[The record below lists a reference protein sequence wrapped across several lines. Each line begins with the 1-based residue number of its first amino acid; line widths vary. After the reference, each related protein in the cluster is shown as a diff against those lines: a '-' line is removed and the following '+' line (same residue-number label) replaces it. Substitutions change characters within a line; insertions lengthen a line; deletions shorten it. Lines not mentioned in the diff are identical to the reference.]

1 MGAKEAA
8 AGGGDI
14 KRGEG
19 SGEYQNARG
28 YDSWFS
34 AFGPQTMLLLKKNFL
49 LYRRS
54 LFSTIMQMLFGIIA
68 CLLLLGLQVAVNGN
82 QSNARKIADNTAQDP
97 IEIGKLARCGALEG
111 YNPKAPALTLSDT
124 KGCSTLTFLTPGDGQ
139 WDNPDA
145 KVYADAIIA
154 DVAKHH
160 DMPPEINSPSGVYRL
175 HYDATKPLAE
185 RYDAFNDFLYN
196 NANWTRTVVILPK
209 DFAAEQ
215 VSQYGGASK
224 RNVKYE
230 IQTNS
235 TRLCKELNVFICDDE
250 IVDRIAPTQF
260 SMDKAILKVL
270 GNGVYNK
277 TFATGDDAGLSIK
290 MVPFPHPDLKS
301 RYFRNSAAQNAP
313 TFFFG
318 RLIANMVVNTVS
330 IAITVGAGYLLGLEF
345 FMENDFIVIFLFFL
359 SFSLSLLGIT
369 FVFSTLVPTA
379 ELSTYL
385 GFGVFIVFLFA
396 GSAMPFLYASQDA
409 SIKPWQDGLA
419 YVSPCLFYVGL
430 GNILSA
436 SDSSSSAGNNGIR
449 WACPRDASGAVLDLD
464 CKDITDN
471 QEFWTLEQIIN
482 HILLDALLYFIA
494 AWYLD
499 KTWPSEY
506 GSSEALWFP
515 FSPWWW
521 FGITT
526 DAKIAD
532 YKEGEETNDMNGVA
546 TEDDVLAER
555 RAVLK
560 MGSKVDSSDSMIHI
574 NRLAKSFGPRAKRF
588 RAVKEVSY
596 RVKQNSLFCLLGPN
610 GAGKTTT
617 INMLTGLHPQTAGH
631 AFVDGLS
638 VKSQMPAI
646 RKKMGVC
653 PQHDILWEDLT
664 GRERIELFAGI
675 KNVPDIQ
682 QEVADRLGAV
692 DLREAGKYTSGA
704 YSGGMQRRLSTTIA
718 LTGNPKIA
726 SLDEP
731 TTGMAPISRR
741 NVWEFIQA
749 VKPNRTIVLT
759 THSMEEADILGDNI
773 AIMGKG
779 RLRAFGNALRLKRVF
794 GAGYQIT
801 LTCPSDAQSTK
812 AVMESVLAAA
822 PQLELLDDKP
832 GTLIFKQN
840 TDEKEL
846 RDKLCEFLTALE
858 NDKASFGVSDFS
870 IAMTT
875 LEEVFLNLNKQDE
888 SGEMLEQLRG
898 WQSEVAA
905 MSSRKVTKKA
915 AMKKREIIA
924 DLGKLADRLSEFLSV
939 KELTRLSAAT
949 EKLRDDDNLEICL
962 QEITGLLGGSTAEWE
977 MIEFAVPEGSAPGS
991 VVQINHGGNDHN
1003 ITIPEGTKAGQM
1015 IRMQVPVK
1023 SSTADVKQ
1031 P

>member
-124 KGCSTLTFLTPGDGQ
+124 KGCSTLTFLIPGDGQ

-209 DFAAEQ
+209 DFAA
-215 VSQYGGASK
+215 
-224 RNVKYE
+224 
-230 IQTNS
+230 
-235 TRLCKELNVFICDDE
+235 
-250 IVDRIAPTQF
+250 
-260 SMDKAILKVL
+260 
-270 GNGVYNK
+270 
-277 TFATGDDAGLSIK
+277 
-290 MVPFPHPDLKS
+290 
-301 RYFRNSAAQNAP
+301 AQNAP

-318 RLIANMVVNTVS
+318 VLIVSFVIQLSMMVTEKELKLREAMRMAGLQDSPYFLSWLIANMVVNTVS

-515 FSPWWW
+515 FNPWWW

-962 QEITGLLGGSTAEWE
+962 QEITGLLGGSTADWE